1 MNLQWNQFKPG
12 SWSAGLA
19 LAATWLVS
27 VVCRSESPLCHH
39 MGGTFDM
46 LNLPARRAGD
56 WLLSKLG
63 YILGERRLGPDM
75 IVAPPGVP
83 AILHTLGWLAF
94 IVYWFVIG

>member
-1 MNLQWNQFKPG
+1 
-12 SWSAGLA
+12 
-19 LAATWLVS
+19 
-27 VVCRSESPLCHH
+27 
-39 MGGTFDM
+39 MGDTFDM

-56 WLLSKLG
+56 WLLPKLG

-94 IVYWFVIG
+94 IVYWFVIGTAAYSVYQLLKRWRSRQVRG